1 MKILESEM
9 IENMSLGWILGW
21 ALDMCGLGP
30 FIQLI
35 IIFYYF
41 IFESV
46 SLFFSFLEKEFQ
58 LMASAPNNSYLSS
71 DQDTNQF
78 LV

>member
-1 MKILESEM
+1 MFSMFTWRCYYKWWKPLSPTLEM

-21 ALDMCGLGP
+21 ALGICGLGP
-30 FIQLI
+30 LIQLI

-46 SLFFSFLEKEFQ
+46 SLYTIVISKTVFQ
-58 LMASAPNNSYLSS
+58 
-71 DQDTNQF
+71 F
-78 LV
+78 

>member
-1 MKILESEM
+1 M

-30 FIQLI
+30 LIQLV

-41 IFESV
+41 IFELV
-46 SLFFSFLEKEFQ
+46 SLFFSFSFLEKEFQ